1 MPMREKP
8 PRGPHL
14 VEPSDSRLVIDVT
27 RTPDGSTA
35 LLLTGEFDVHTVNS
49 LCDTIVVLI
58 EAGSRCLRLDLS
70 GVTWCDNGS
79 LYTLL
84 GLKDAVHAAD
94 GYLALS
100 WTGWPVAQG
109 IARNG
114 LWQLLHH

>member
-1 MPMREKP
+1 MRRQP
-8 PRGPHL
+8 PQGPQL
-14 VEPSDSRLVIDVT
+14 AEPSDSRLVIDVK

-49 LCDTIVVLI
+49 LSDTIVTLI
-58 EAGSRCLRLDLS
+58 ESDTRCLRLDLS

-84 GLKDAVHAAD
+84 GLKEAVGAAD

-100 WTGWPVAQG
+100 WTGWPVAQA
-109 IARNG
+109 IARNR
-114 LWQLLHH
+114 LWQLLRR